1 MKSQVLAAAV
11 LGVVCSSAALAQGD
25 PNITSRVQQAGPA
38 TDVSSSR
45 VANPGPAPVLQ
56 GNRPDADP
64 VRVCQAER
72 GRSVRDAA
80 RRRYPAAQFAAAIGR
95 SANRRI
101 E

>member
-56 GNRPDADP
+56 GNRPSA
-64 VRVCQAER
+64 QMLTQSE
-72 GRSVRDAA
+72 SA
-80 RRRYPAAQFAAAIGR
+80 RL
-95 SANRRI
+95 SAGGPSATPQGGDIRPRNSLQP
-101 E
+101 